1 MVGFWYC
8 QFMPL
13 PHEPDRVPRFE
24 QLLAEVASRLNG
36 LSGKDMDEAIRDALR
51 ELCLFLGTER
61 STLLEFSEDGRR
73 FESIYWWAGEGI
85 APTGSVDA
93 GRLPWFTDRLLK
105 GETMAFERLPDD
117 LPAEARGERA
127 FAVES
132 GLKSNLTVPLVV
144 VGHPVCALATGALR
158 TQRTWPPTLVERVR
172 LYGQMLTAAVHRR
185 RQERALEESQT
196 EIERLNRRLRRENR
210 YLQEEIRT
218 ERHIDEIVGRSP
230 AFLRAL
236 TAAEQVG
243 PTGATVLLLGETGT
257 GKELLARAIHDH
269 GPRRSRALVT
279 LNCAALPAGLVE
291 SELFGHEKGAFTGA
305 TADRP
310 GRFEVAHGGTL
321 FLDEVGDL
329 PPEAQAKVLRV
340 LQEGEFERLGS
351 TATRKVDV
359 RVVAATHRDLA
370 TEAAAGRYRADLYYR
385 LSVFPISIPPLRER
399 REDVEPLVWFFVHRR
414 QRELERRIERVSP
427 DAMDAL
433 RRYDW
438 PGNVRELENV
448 VERALILSTGT
459 TLQLEGAFAASAGTA
474 PPPAPS
480 RDLDTVQRAHIETV
494 LAECGWKIN
503 GPGNAAERLALHP
516 NTLRF
521 RMKKL
526 GIHRPAAEGPGA
538 TRGHR

>member
-1 MVGFWYC
+1 M
-8 QFMPL
+8 
-13 PHEPDRVPRFE
+13 PRFE
-24 QLLAEVASRLNG
+24 QLLGQSASRLNG
-36 LSGKDMDEAIRDALR
+36 LRGKDMDEAIRDALR

-73 FESIYWWAGEGI
+73 FESVYWWAGEGI
-85 APTGSVDA
+85 PPTGTVDA
-93 GRLPWFTDRLLK
+93 GRLPWLTGRLLK

-117 LPAEARGERA
+117 LPADAPGERA
-127 FAVES
+127 FATES

-144 VGHPVCALATGALR
+144 SGQPVCALATGAFSAHR
-158 TQRTWPPTLVERVR
+158 SWPPTLVERVR
-172 LYGQMLTAAVHRR
+172 LYGQVLTAAVHRR
-185 RQERALEESQT
+185 RQERGLEENEA
-196 EIERLNRRLRRENR
+196 EIERLSRRLRRENL

-230 AFLRAL
+230 VFLRAL

-243 PTGATVLLLGETGT
+243 PTGATVLFLGETGT

-269 GPRRSRALVT
+269 SPRRSRALVT

-305 TADRP
+305 TVARP
-310 GRFEVAHGGTL
+310 GRFEVADGGTL

-351 TATRKVDV
+351 NRTRKVDV

-370 TEAAAGRYRADLYYR
+370 AEAAAGRYRADLYYR

-399 REDVEPLVWFFVHRR
+399 REDIEPLVWFFVHRR
-414 QRELERRIERVSP
+414 QKELERRIERVPP
-427 DAMDAL
+427 DAMQAL

-459 TLQLEGAFAASAGTA
+459 TLQLEGALPATAGEAT
-474 PPPAPS
+474 PS
-480 RDLDTVQRAHIETV
+480 GGRSNLDAVQRAHIEAV

-526 GIHRPAAEGPGA
+526 GIRRPAPRTGAGVSSAPG
-538 TRGHR
+538 